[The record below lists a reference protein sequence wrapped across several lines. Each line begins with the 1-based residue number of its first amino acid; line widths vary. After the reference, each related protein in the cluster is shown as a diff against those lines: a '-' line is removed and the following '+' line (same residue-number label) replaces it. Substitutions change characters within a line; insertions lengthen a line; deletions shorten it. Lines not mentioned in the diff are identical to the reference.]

1 MRFLTQFDYFL
12 NYRNVQATL
21 LFTFSKQNITKQHF
35 EAKMSKFYKWLSDF
49 NTRDKYPFDYN
60 SSSKTFWCQPCEQA
74 VPAVQKS
81 QLKQHLESEK
91 HRKNLGLKRSLV
103 QSRLEFQDPKKQCIS
118 RQEQVNQD
126 LCNAFLAANI
136 PLNKLNY
143 PVLKDCLEKN
153 IGLAIAGVDTFRQK
167 YVPKSYEIAMEHI
180 KEDLDGKNVWM
191 SIDETTD
198 SVGRKVANVILGEL
212 NAEGY
217 CKPYLVKC
225 TYLAEANG
233 ETIARLA
240 NDTLTEVWPGFNK
253 DLLKVLVSDAAAY
266 MLKAGNMLKVFYPKV
281 FHVTC
286 LCHGLHRVCEL
297 IREKYP
303 TVNELISTCKK
314 VFLKAPSRIQ
324 MFKERYPNL
333 ALPPQPVLT
342 R

>member
-1 MRFLTQFDYFL
+1 MG
-12 NYRNVQATL
+12 
-21 LFTFSKQNITKQHF
+21 ITKQHF

-167 YVPKSYEIAMEHI
+167 YVDVERSFSVY
-180 KEDLDGKNVWM
+180 KN
-191 SIDETTD
+191 ILTD
-198 SVGRKVANVILGEL
+198 HRHQ
-212 NAEGY
+212 
-217 CKPYLVKC
+217 
-225 TYLAEANG
+225 
-233 ETIARLA
+233 
-240 NDTLTEVWPGFNK
+240 LTEENLSK
-253 DLLKVLVSDAAAY
+253 
-266 MLKAGNMLKVFYPKV
+266 MI
-281 FHVTC
+281 
-286 LCHGLHRVCEL
+286 VC
-297 IREKYP
+297 
-303 TVNELISTCKK
+303 NC
-314 VFLKAPSRIQ
+314 F
-324 MFKERYPNL
+324 
-333 ALPPQPVLT
+333 
-342 R
+342 

>member
-1 MRFLTQFDYFL
+1 
-12 NYRNVQATL
+12 
-21 LFTFSKQNITKQHF
+21 
-35 EAKMSKFYKWLSDF
+35 MSKFYKWLSDF

-198 SVGRKVANVILGEL
+198 SVGRKVANVIVGEL
-212 NAEGY
+212 NAIFSIGNGVYFSQNRENLSFY
-217 CKPYLVKC
+217 CRNSYTRSFLIDFLLSTDVYDLSKYS
-225 TYLAEANG
+225 Y
-233 ETIARLA
+233 RLKSFFPHLQMLL
-240 NDTLTEVWPGFNK
+240 DSTLEK
-253 DLLKVLVSDAAAY
+253 
-266 MLKAGNMLKVFYPKV
+266 
-281 FHVTC
+281 
-286 LCHGLHRVCEL
+286 LHH
-297 IREKYP
+297 
-303 TVNELISTCKK
+303 
-314 VFLKAPSRIQ
+314 
-324 MFKERYPNL
+324 
-333 ALPPQPVLT
+333 
-342 R
+342 